1 MKSMLLLVM
10 FHIAVTVLFACNPP
24 NRSFL
29 IDETNIHKQEFL
41 LLTHVGLFYHQAML
55 VAGSVDIFWL
65 VLTHTWFQRAQKRW
79 LVNPKKKV
87 VSKRHRCLIF
97 LPRSLKVMIRK
108 LMNSL
113 LMASCQEVQ
122 NFLRSPVLKIQEEKK
137 RKKEEMKIKMVNKK
151 QKMVLKSKMK
161 TMKSESSRWR
171 SL

>member
-1 MKSMLLLVM
+1 M
-10 FHIAVTVLFACNPP
+10 T
-24 NRSFL
+24 
-29 IDETNIHKQEFL
+29 
-41 LLTHVGLFYHQAML
+41 
-55 VAGSVDIFWL
+55 
-65 VLTHTWFQRAQKRW
+65 
-79 LVNPKKKV
+79 
-87 VSKRHRCLIF
+87 
-97 LPRSLKVMIRK
+97 RK

-151 QKMVLKSKMK
+151 QKMVLKAKIK